1 MATRRRRGE
10 DGISF
15 EHRGP
20 CSDPHRHRHCP
31 GLWRGELT
39 LGYTGDGKR
48 QRRKVSGTTKVAVVD
63 KLRDLRTQ
71 LDTGI
76 TPKAG
81 YAHYTL
87 RRAAEDWLAHGLEGR
102 SPKTVIKNQNVLE
115 PILAVIGARKLRD
128 LTAADVRQALAAMAA
143 GYSTAAV
150 SMGHLALKRAIR
162 HAEASDLVSRNVAT
176 LADTPKGQEGRPSKS
191 LTLEQALAVIT
202 AARTLPVMELRPGL
216 KDVRRPA
223 ELMHAYITLSL
234 LCGLRTEEARAL
246 RWAHVDLDGD
256 PAARPPVPP
265 HVAVWRSVASARRDQ
280 DRTVPPHPRP
290 PLSSS
295 PGAARLGGQPGRRA
309 ASGGPGLAGHRAGVH
324 HPQRRRAG
332 RGERPQDV
340 QTHLHRSRNRGQ
352 LDPARAAHLLRQLD
366 EPPRRRHR
374 GDRPPGRPRHHPHHR
389 DRLPP
394 RTTTRHHHRRR
405 GHGLALHDNLARAG
419 PRTAEDPHT
428 PAAGPRIPGL
438 PAHMQRPPSRADR
451 ILRNAT
457 IRRSPPVQIAEYS
470 RRRGTSCRCHLLL
483 RSSGYACPS
492 SHNLRWR
499 AEGYGRGMRTPCA
512 RADSH

>member
-1 MATRRRRGE
+1 MSTRRRRGE

-20 CSDPHRHRHCP
+20 CRDPQRHRHCP

-48 QRRKVSGTTKVAVVD
+48 QRRKVSGKTKVAVVD
-63 KLRDLRTQ
+63 KLRDLRLQ

-87 RRAAEDWLAHGLEGR
+87 RQAAEDWLEHGLEGR
-102 SPKTVIKNQNVLE
+102 SAKTVTKNQNVLE
-115 PILAVIGARKLRD
+115 PILTVIGARKLRE

-162 HAEASDLVSRNVAT
+162 HAEANNLVSRNVAI

-191 LTLEQALAVIT
+191 LTLDQALAVMT

-223 ELMHAYITLSL
+223 ELMHSYIVLSL

-256 PAARPPVPP
+256 PAASPPVPP
-265 HVAVWRSVASARRDQ
+265 HIAVWRSV
-280 DRTVPPHPRP
+280 
-290 PLSSS
+290 
-295 PGAARLGGQPGRRA
+295 RA
-309 ASGGPGLAGHRAGVH
+309 H
-324 HPQRRRAG
+324 
-332 RGERPQDV
+332 GE
-340 QTHLHRSRNRGQ
+340 TKTERSR
-352 LDPARAAHLLRQLD
+352 
-366 EPPRRRHR
+366 
-374 GDRPPGRPRHHPHHR
+374 
-389 DRLPP
+389 
-394 RTTTRHHHRRR
+394 RT
-405 GHGLALHDNLARAG
+405 L
-419 PRTAEDPHT
+419 
-428 PAAGPRIPGL
+428 GL
-438 PAHMQRPPSRADR
+438 PATAVQALRAWSGSQADEQLAAGKAGRTPGSCSRTTRAPR
-451 ILRNAT
+451 WT
-457 IRRSPPVQIAEYS
+457 
-470 RRRGTSCRCHLLL
+470 RGTSGRCSSASAPRPASGTTGPPASCAP
-483 RSSGYACPS
+483 RSSA
-492 SHNLRWR
+492 
-499 AEGYGRGMRTPCA
+499 
-512 RADSH
+512 